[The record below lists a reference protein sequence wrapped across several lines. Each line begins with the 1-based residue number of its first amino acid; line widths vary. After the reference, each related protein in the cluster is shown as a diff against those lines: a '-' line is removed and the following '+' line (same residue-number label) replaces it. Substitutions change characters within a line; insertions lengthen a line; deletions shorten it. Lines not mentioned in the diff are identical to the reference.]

1 MTEQNSLE
9 RTVTGNVTSI
19 KMDKTI
25 TVQIERQVKH
35 PVYGK
40 YIKRSKKIHAHDE
53 NSVAKLGDVVVVK
66 QCRPISKTKTWL
78 LDQVI
83 TSEN

>member
-1 MTEQNSLE
+1 MIDSNSLE
-9 RTVTGNVTSI
+9 RNVTGNVTSV

-53 NSVAKLGDVVVVK
+53 NSIAKLGDVVRVK

-78 LDQVI
+78 LDQVV